1 MILGQPSVTAP
12 NLALIA
18 IGMLF
23 VVLLIAGV
31 HVWYALTLSKVFR
44 KLGAEGWKAWVP
56 ILNESEILRLGGV
69 PAWMVIFYVIPIVG
83 FYGLYLKATALSRVN
98 AHFGHGVGSTVLGIL
113 LPPVWSTL
121 LAAGG
126 SAPDPGLQER
136 IATSVEPRSGYAF
149 AVSTPQQPA
158 AEPSPP
164 PTVPVPAGGVPPLA
178 PPVAA
183 PAPPMAPPLP
193 PVAPAMPVLPP
204 PPLGVAPP
212 PPPAVPAAPPPPVA
226 PTLPPAAPAPTPTVA
241 APPPPVVTAPPSTL
255 IVPPPSLIPPPPVV
269 AAPVV
274 VPAAPEMPAQPWAP
288 IGPGPVAPPTVDE
301 PADGMPEE
309 LDRTVVVDRRPVVPW
324 RLVVDGGPTFRLSGS
339 SAILGRRPSGSGAG
353 SQEIAVPDSTRT
365 LSKVHARLDLADGV
379 WTVTD
384 LNATNGVIVIE
395 ADGSE
400 NLLEPGASAVVRDRF
415 VLGKVAMLLSFG
427 EDATSS

>member
-1 MILGQPSVTAP
+1 MTSTAP
-12 NLALIA
+12 NIALVLM
-18 IGMLF
+18 GVL
-23 VVLLIAGV
+23 VVLLILGAL
-31 HVWYALTLSKVFR
+31 HVWYAATLSKVFR
-44 KLGAEGWKAWVP
+44 KLGADGWKAWVP
-56 ILNESEILRLGGV
+56 VLNESEILRLGGV
-69 PAWMVIFYVIPIVG
+69 PAWSLIFFFIPIVG
-83 FYGLYLKATALSRVN
+83 LYGIYLKATALSRVN

-121 LAAGG
+121 LASGG
-126 SAPDPGLQER
+126 SAPDPGLHER

-158 AEPSPP
+158 TDPPPPP
-164 PTVPVPAGGVPPLA
+164 PTLPVPAGAVPPIAPPAA

-183 PAPPMAPPLP
+183 SPPPPP
-193 PVAPAMPVLPP
+193 PVVPAVPVLPP
-204 PPLGVAPP
+204 PPLGVSPTRPP
-212 PPPAVPAAPPPPVA
+212 EPSVV
-226 PTLPPAAPAPTPTVA
+226 
-241 APPPPVVTAPPSTL
+241 APPPPVVAAAPPATL

-269 AAPVV
+269 VAPVV

-288 IGPGPVAPPTVDE
+288 LGPGPVAPLSPPPSSVADAAAPE
-301 PADGMPEE
+301 PDGLPDDNPEE

-324 RLVVDGGPTFRLSGS
+324 RLIVDGGPTFRLSGS
-339 SAILGRRPSGSGAG
+339 SAVLGRRPTGSGAG

-400 NLLEPGASAVVRDRF
+400 NLLDPGATAVVRDRF
-415 VLGKVAMLLSFG
+415 ILGKVGVRLSFG
-427 EDATSS
+427 EDAASS